1 MVQSLLYIIGNEKI
15 FIFLSIFT
23 VFILHVITS
32 AIPWVV
38 GDDLIGLV
46 TSGEEILDLFKVGRN
61 TEQFCYGSMD
71 GV

>member
-15 FIFLSIFT
+15 FIFLSIFI
-23 VFILHVITS
+23 VFILHAITS
-32 AIPWVV
+32 TIPWVV
-38 GDDLIGLV
+38 RDDLIGLV
-46 TSGEEILDLFKVGRN
+46 TSREEIPDLLKVGRN

>member
-15 FIFLSIFT
+15 FMFLSIFT

-32 AIPWVV
+32 TIPWVV
-38 GDDLIGLV
+38 GHNLIGIV
-46 TSGEEILDLFKVGRN
+46 TSREEIPDLPKVGRN

>member
-32 AIPWVV
+32 TIPWVV
-38 GDDLIGLV
+38 GHNLIGIV
-46 TSGEEILDLFKVGRN
+46 TSREEIPDLPKVGRN